1 METHYKH
8 MELFTVVFIAI
19 GLAMDCF
26 AVSIGV
32 GTTPHSAVRR
42 SRIRLAFHFGF
53 FQGLMTLLGWL
64 AGSTLAT
71 FISEI
76 DHWVALVLL
85 GYVGIN
91 MIRSGLNPEGECY
104 DCDPSRGRR
113 MIMLCIATSID
124 AMAIGLSMGML
135 KASVIYPS
143 IVIGVI
149 TFGMSLIGLLL
160 GKKLGEH
167 FGKRMEVVGGV
178 ILNAIGLRVLFTHL
192 F

>member
-1 METHYKH
+1 
-8 MELFTVVFIAI
+8 
-19 GLAMDCF
+19 
-26 AVSIGV
+26 
-32 GTTPHSAVRR
+32 
-42 SRIRLAFHFGF
+42 
-53 FQGLMTLLGWL
+53 MTLLGWL

-71 FISEI
+71 VISEI

-113 MIMLCIATSID
+113 MIILCIATSID
-124 AMAIGLSMGML
+124 AMAVGLSMGML

-149 TFGMSLIGLLL
+149 TFGLSLVGLIL
-160 GKKLGEH
+160 GSKLGER
-167 FGKRMEVVGGV
+167 FGKRMEWWAGSS
-178 ILNAIGLRVLFTHL
+178 
-192 F
+192 